1 MPMRFKMPD
10 DLREFV
16 AHHRTEHHMRQACF
30 AQVDEV
36 AETDMEQ
43 VGQFLFS
50 QPLGSRGICM

>member
-1 MPMRFKMPD
+1 MRFKMSD

-16 AHHRTEHHMRQACF
+16 AHHRAEHHMRQACF

-43 VGQFLFS
+43 VSQFLFS
-50 QPLGSRGICM
+50 QPANSKGRCM